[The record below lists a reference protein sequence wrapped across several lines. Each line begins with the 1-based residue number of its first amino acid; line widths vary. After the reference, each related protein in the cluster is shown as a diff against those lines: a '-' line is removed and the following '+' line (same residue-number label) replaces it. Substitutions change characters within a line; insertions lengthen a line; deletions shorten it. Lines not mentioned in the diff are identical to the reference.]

1 MLSPTALNRLLGI
14 PLENGD
20 VVIDADGLVRRKTTT
35 RPANLT
41 VPTQPVKLDFTTEE
55 AAILFHLGR
64 R

>member
-20 VVIDADGLVRRKTTT
+20 IVIDADGLMRHKNTP

-41 VPTQPVKLDFTTEE
+41 MPTRPVKLDFTSEE
-55 AAILFHLGR
+55 AGILYHLGR